1 MSLTTFLSSKRRPV
15 PVLTREAA
23 VPVLRTLLAAPLTR
37 RIRGIPTEVLLGRND
52 GMPEECAAALDNVT
66 LADEA

>member
-1 MSLTTFLSSKRRPV
+1 VETPGKRRPV
-15 PVLTREAA
+15 PMLAREAA

-37 RIRGIPTEVLLGRND
+37 RIRGIPTEVLLGRDD
-52 GMPEECAAALDNVT
+52 GMPEECAVALDNVT